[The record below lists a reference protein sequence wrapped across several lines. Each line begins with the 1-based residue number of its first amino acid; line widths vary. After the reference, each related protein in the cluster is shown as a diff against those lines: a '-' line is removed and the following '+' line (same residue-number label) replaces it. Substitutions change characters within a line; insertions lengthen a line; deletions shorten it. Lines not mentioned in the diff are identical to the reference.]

1 MTTSEAPTV
10 AVIGAGLSG
19 LTCARALV
27 DGGFDVSVFDKG
39 RGPGGRASTRRV
51 SLDGEEVGFDHGAQY
66 FTVRAP
72 VVQNMV
78 ESWVCDGVVAP
89 WEGRIAVLG
98 PRGEVESYNE
108 KPRFVGQP
116 GMNRLGVHLA
126 DGLKVQCG
134 VHVDEIQ
141 RALDGI
147 RLLDR
152 DGNTLGVFRTVV
164 STAPP
169 AQTTSLLSKV
179 SPKLANRTAGVE
191 MNPCWAVMAAFA
203 TPLGVPYDGAFINEG
218 ALSWIARTSSKPGR
232 LAAPDR
238 WVFHASPAWSKEHLE
253 IEREEAASLLLDA
266 AARAMGLDVL
276 HPSHIEAH
284 RWRYAIAENPIDA
297 GALFDSEAGVGA
309 CGDWTSGN
317 RIEGAILA
325 GLDMARLVG
334 ELGLR

>member
-1 MTTSEAPTV
+1 V
-10 AVIGAGLSG
+10 ALGDA
-19 LTCARALV
+19 
-27 DGGFDVSVFDKG
+27 D
-39 RGPGGRASTRRV
+39 
-51 SLDGEEVGFDHGAQY
+51 VGFDHGAQY

-72 VVQNMV
+72 VVRGML
-78 ESWVCDGVVAP
+78 EAWLRAGVAAP

-98 PRGEVESYNE
+98 PRGEVESYND

-116 GMNRLGVHLA
+116 GMNRLGTYLA
-126 DGLKVQCG
+126 DGLNVRCS
-134 VHVDEIQ
+134 VHVDVVE
-141 RALDGI
+141 RASGGV

-152 DGNTLGVFRTVV
+152 DGNALGVYRTVV

-169 AQTTSLLSKV
+169 VQSSALLSKV
-179 SPKLANRTAGVE
+179 SPKLSSRVADVE
-191 MNPCWAVMAAFA
+191 MKPCWAVMAAFA
-203 TPLGVPYDGAFINEG
+203 QPLGVPYDGAFINEG
-218 ALSWIARTSSKPGR
+218 PLSWIARTSSKPGR